1 MSDSSP
7 NVVVVAGPNG
17 SGKSTAAPSLL
28 RDYLGLTEFVNAD
41 VIAQGLAGF
50 HAEAVAIQAGR
61 IMRARLR
68 ELASQRIDFAFE
80 TTLASRSFAPW
91 LRELRDSGYRVHL
104 LFLWLSSPELAIS
117 RISTRVQQGG
127 HHVPEETVRR
137 RYHRGLQNFFTLYQP
152 IVDSWVLFD
161 NASGEGRQQI
171 ASYVG
176 SEELYISNTKL
187 WDSIRGKYA

>member
-41 VIAQGLAGF
+41 VIAQGLSGF
-50 HAEAVAIQAGR
+50 HSEAVAIQAGR
-61 IMRARLR
+61 IMRTRLR
-68 ELASQRIDFAFE
+68 ELASQRTNFAFE

-91 LRELRDSGYRVHL
+91 LRKLSASGYRIHL
-104 LFLWLSSPELAIS
+104 LFLWLSSPELALS
-117 RISTRVQQGG
+117 RVATRVQQGG

-137 RYHRGLQNFFTLYQP
+137 RYQRGLQNFFKLYQP

-161 NASGEGRQQI
+161 NGSVKNRELIALQSEG
-171 ASYVG
+171 A
-176 SEELYISNTKL
+176 ELQVANVLL
-187 WDSIRGKYA
+187 WNSIQGRYT

>member
-41 VIAQGLAGF
+41 VIAQGLSGF
-50 HAEAVAIQAGR
+50 HSEAVAIQAGR
-61 IMRARLR
+61 IMRTRLR
-68 ELASQRIDFAFE
+68 ELASQRTNFAFE

-91 LRELRDSGYRVHL
+91 LRELRASGYRIHL
-104 LFLWLSSPELAIS
+104 LFLWLSSPELALS
-117 RISTRVQQGG
+117 RVAARVQQGG

-137 RYHRGLQNFFTLYQP
+137 RYQRGLQNFFTLYQP

-161 NASGEGRQQI
+161 NGSVKNRELIALQPEG
-171 ASYVG
+171 A
-176 SEELYISNTKL
+176 ELQVANVLL
-187 WDSIRGKYA
+187 WNSIQGRHT